1 MSGNIRTLLFFI
13 LLALIAVPLFSSGK
27 GTEPVYNPA
36 SLIDGSA
43 VVREVREV
51 REGPLDGLQLVV
63 KLGRDTVAVYL
74 GPVEFLKTCEMTFE
88 KGDQIQ
94 LAGSRVKF
102 GGATIILAQ
111 KVRRGGVS
119 LTLRDVR
126 GEPNWRF

>member
-1 MSGNIRTLLFFI
+1 MV
-13 LLALIAVPLFSSGK
+13 VPMYSSEK
-27 GTEPVYNPA
+27 SAQPAYNPA

-43 VVREVREV
+43 IVREVREV
-51 REGPLDGLQLVV
+51 REGPLDGMHLVV
-63 KLGRDTVAVYL
+63 KFGRDTVAVYL

-119 LTLRDVR
+119 LTLRDAR